1 MTELVQDIEFINTNE
16 RLIFI
21 NQQNKSQSFNIEKT
35 SLKINTTATKV
46 HDNERVLEKFDIKG
60 IIGTVQLVSGHYL
73 MVFKERYE
81 VATVVGKKIYQ
92 MKGFTII
99 PFIPNQQSLVN
110 IPDQQSEEQHLDMIK
125 WVLSSENFYFSYNY
139 DITHTAQ
146 RIASM
151 SEQEKKKPFHERAD
165 SRFFWNE
172 KYIQM
177 FTSHGGALDAWT
189 LPITMG
195 FVESRKLKG
204 YNFTLISRRN
214 LNRAGTRYYVR
225 GIDKDGN
232 VANNVETEQI
242 VEISQDTF
250 TSFVQIRG
258 SIPLL
263 WSQFPNLKYKPSVT
277 FYGKDSDNSKY
288 CETHFNQ
295 LLDKYGKVTIINLID
310 RKGSELKLGEAYEN
324 IVKNI
329 KDTRYIWFDFH
340 SICKGMR
347 YDKLSLL
354 MDQLK
359 QDLESYGFF
368 YMSQGKVVKKQTGV
382 FRTNCID
389 NLDRTNVVQSLITR
403 HSLANQITQLSI
415 PKDTFVGSEFEHVFK
430 NTWADHGDTISTQ
443 YSGTGALK
451 NDFTRTGKRNFKG
464 VLRDGENSVMR
475 YYLNNFKDGF
485 RQDSFYMFTSKD
497 VNLTENKNHES
508 KPPSPLFWVFIFIFI
523 ALLVSIFYLPNPTAH
538 SASFLFHFV
547 YWVST
552 ILASM
557 KLMMKYQNEIV
568 DKPTLFKLESVYP
581 APIKSSSPSS
591 SSKKNK

>member
-1 MTELVQDIEFINTNE
+1 MTELIQDIEFINTND
-16 RLIFI
+16 RLIFV
-21 NQQNKSQSFNIEKT
+21 NKQNKNQTFTIEKQ
-35 SLKINTTATKV
+35 SLKISTSESRVSA
-46 HDNERVLEKFDIKG
+46 DNERVLEQYDIKA

-73 MVFKERYE
+73 MVAKDRHE
-81 VATVVGKKIYQ
+81 VATITGKKIYQ
-92 MKGFTII
+92 LRGFTII
-99 PFIPNQQSLVN
+99 PFFPNQQSLVN
-110 IPDQQSEEQHLDMIK
+110 IPDQQSEETHLDMIK
-125 WVLSSENFYFSYNY
+125 WLLSSENFYFSYNY
-139 DITHTAQ
+139 DITHTSQ
-146 RIASM
+146 RIAGM
-151 SEQEKKKPFHERAD
+151 SEQDKKKPMWERAD
-165 SRFFWNE
+165 DRFFWNS
-172 KYIQM
+172 KYVHM
-177 FTSHGGALDAWT
+177 LSNHGALDAWVV
-189 LPITMG
+189 PITMG

-204 YNFTLISRRN
+204 YHFTLVSRRN

-250 TSFVQIRG
+250 TSFVQVRG

-277 FYGKDSDNSKY
+277 FYGNEKDNSKY

-324 IVKNI
+324 RVKNI

-340 SICKGMR
+340 KECKGMR
-347 YDKLSLL
+347 YDKLSIL
-354 MDQLK
+354 MDQIK
-359 QDLESYGFF
+359 QDLETYGFF
-368 YMSQGKVVKKQTGV
+368 YMSKGKVVKRQTGV

-389 NLDRTNVVQSLITR
+389 NLDRTNVVQSLLTR
-403 HSLANQITQLSI
+403 HSLANQITQLDI
-415 PKDTFVGSEFEHVFK
+415 PKDTFIGTEFEYVFK

-464 VLRDGENSVMR
+464 VLRDGENSIMR
-475 YYLNNFKDGF
+475 YYLNNFRDGF

-497 VNLTENKNHES
+497 VNLIENKNHES
-508 KPPSPLFWVFIFIFI
+508 KPPSPLFWIFIFIFF
-523 ALLVSIFYLPNPTAH
+523 ALLVSIFYLPNPTSH
-538 SASFLFHFV
+538 SASFIFHFV

-552 ILASM
+552 IFASM

-581 APIKSSSPSS
+581 PAVVSP
-591 SSKKNK
+591 K